1 MKLTLDTLANIIAER
16 FNIDPAAVLPEATL
30 DELGFDSLSMVDL
43 AVLLEKK
50 AKIFISDKKLNDIS
64 TIGDILAAAAADE
77 VRAADAVA

>member
-1 MKLTLDTLANIIAER
+1 MKLTLDNLAAIIAER

-50 AKIFISDKKLNDIS
+50 AKIFIIDKKLNDIS
-64 TIGDILAAAAADE
+64 TIADILAAAAADE
-77 VRAADAVA
+77 ERTADAVA